1 MLRSMARFALASL
14 LVATLAACGSSSP
27 GPLAGTWKMTG
38 APGLTTTF
46 RSGEME
52 SMGMI
57 EKVGYKVDGQSVIV
71 TPMEGMLKGTGIRYV
86 LRDAT
91 TATTMG
97 LTYRKVQ

>member
-1 MLRSMARFALASL
+1 
-14 LVATLAACGSSSP
+14 
-27 GPLAGTWKMTG
+27 
-38 APGLTTTF
+38 
-46 RSGEME
+46 
-52 SMGMI
+52 MI